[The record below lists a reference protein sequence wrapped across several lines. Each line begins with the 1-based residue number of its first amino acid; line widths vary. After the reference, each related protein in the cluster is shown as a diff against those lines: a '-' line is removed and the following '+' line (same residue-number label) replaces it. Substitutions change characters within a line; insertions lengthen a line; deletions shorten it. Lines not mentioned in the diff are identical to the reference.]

1 MKLQVSFDMT
11 DLEQALHVA
20 SQIDEYVDIF
30 EIGTLLIYRHGI
42 ESIQQFKKSFP
53 QKTILV
59 DSKIVD
65 RGKDAASLFAQAGAD
80 WITVMA
86 GTSKEVIHSVT
97 SAAHSFNKRVMLDL
111 LDSSSV
117 GQSALEAKN
126 LGLDA
131 LLFHQPYDTAE
142 SLLFLDQWDM
152 VKGNAALPIFV
163 SAKINRENIH
173 DVLKIRPDG
182 IIIGSSI
189 VNAEDPHE
197 AAEFF
202 YKTIFPQ
209 SSEAD

>member
-11 DLEQALHVA
+11 DLDKAVDVA
-20 SQIDEYVDIF
+20 SQIVDYVDIF
-30 EIGTLLIYRHGI
+30 EVGTLLIYSYGTEAVER
-42 ESIQQFKKSFP
+42 FKKSFP

-65 RGKDAASLFAQAGAD
+65 RGKDAATIFAHAETD

-86 GTSKEVIHSVT
+86 GTSKEVIHTVSST
-97 SAAHSFNKRVMLDL
+97 AHSFNKKVMLDL

-126 LGLDA
+126 LGIDA
-131 LLFHQPYDTAE
+131 LLFHQPYDAAE
-142 SLLFLDQWDM
+142 SLVFLDQWDM
-152 VKGNAALPIFV
+152 VKGNSGVPVFV

-173 DVLKIRPDG
+173 DVLNIKPDG

-189 VNAEDPHE
+189 VNAENPRE

-202 YKTIFPQ
+202 NKTIFPS
-209 SSEAD
+209 SSE